1 MKFNFLLLLVFALT
15 ITCVSAWPVELY
27 DNGTWVDLNSSDN
40 GTANISINYY
50 TYQNVTNVTEYNNV
64 TQNITQDITGNLT
77 SYYNKSE
84 TDARYLRTGSQ
95 YANTELF
102 NRAELT
108 ERLNNLT
115 ATDANLTA
123 QLDEIDKTPTG
134 WLWFSIFLVACMAI
148 GALVLIGRDNNGY

>member
-1 MKFNFLLLLVFALT
+1 MNKLFFMFAFVFLIAS
-15 ITCVSAWPVELY
+15 VSAWPVELY

-40 GTANISINYY
+40 GTANISINYI
-50 TYQNVTNVTEYNNV
+50 TYENITNVTEYNNV
-64 TQNITQDITGNLT
+64 TQNITQDL
-77 SYYNKSE
+77 SDYYTKSQQ
-84 TDARYLRTGSQ
+84 DGRYVRVGSQ
-95 YANTELF
+95 YANTEVF
-102 NRAELT
+102 NRAEVI

-123 QLDEIDKTPTG
+123 QIEELDSPSTG